1 MEAHT
6 STLITSNDRANDIES
21 RITLSEMFPAWPDT
35 GPKPKAPKRP
45 DSRLLRRLHRDPAE
59 EARRVAQYHREYEQ
73 WEHDK
78 RRHDDVMYG
87 REVNMKADREDR
99 RKTTRTER
107 RNQSEADKLA
117 HRDREARRNTR
128 KIDLMIAGDEDAT
141 EAYRK
146 KQRIDRERQELR
158 TLNTKIGRMSRI
170 NAVAFRNADVDT
182 LQSVAECTQAMRLMS
197 GLPPEPPPAASKQKR
212 KRPPAYVRCEGTTHA
227 GEQCSLHS
235 QMSHV
240 DAEPLRKGSSFCAYH
255 QPDEVYAPPEGARQC
270 AGITRMHNGRGG
282 SRCRFT
288 SFNPHHLAE
297 PLRHGGAYCVR
308 HQPVP
313 TDAVRCRGTTK
324 RGNQPCTVASSHPYK
339 HAKPL
344 RFGSPFCDHHRVRC
358 EGLTASGARCSVT
371 TSSEHQ
377 HADMLR
383 AGGAYCAHHQDQQLR
398 CEPAANE

>member
-1 MEAHT
+1 
-6 STLITSNDRANDIES
+6 
-21 RITLSEMFPAWPDT
+21 
-35 GPKPKAPKRP
+35 
-45 DSRLLRRLHRDPAE
+45 
-59 EARRVAQYHREYEQ
+59 
-73 WEHDK
+73 
-78 RRHDDVMYG
+78 
-87 REVNMKADREDR
+87 
-99 RKTTRTER
+99 
-107 RNQSEADKLA
+107 
-117 HRDREARRNTR
+117 
-128 KIDLMIAGDEDAT
+128 
-141 EAYRK
+141 
-146 KQRIDRERQELR
+146 
-158 TLNTKIGRMSRI
+158 
-170 NAVAFRNADVDT
+170 
-182 LQSVAECTQAMRLMS
+182 MRLMS
-197 GLPPEPPPAASKQKR
+197 GLPPEPPPAASKQRR

-255 QPDEVYAPPEGARQC
+255 QPDEVYAPLEGARQC

-313 TDAVRCRGTTK
+313 TAAVRCRGTTR

-344 RFGSPFCDHHRVRC
+344 RFGSPSCDHHRVRC